1 MKPLIFSLFDNEKL
15 IETIKEHCGYEIGNL
30 TFHQFPD
37 EESYIKINS
46 DVKNRSVLLLASLDH
61 PNIKTLPLLFAA
73 QTVKELGAKEV
84 GLVAPYLAYMRQDK
98 QFNSG
103 EGITSKYFAAFLS
116 QHFDW
121 LVTIDPHLHR
131 KKSLSELYNIS
142 ATVLHASVPIA
153 SWLKTN
159 IENPLIIGP
168 DKESEQ
174 WVSDIAQQ
182 VGAPFVVLKKLRK
195 GDRSVEITFPLLNQ
209 YHDLTPVLIDDI
221 ISTGKTMLETIIH
234 LKNAKTKPPICIGI
248 HGIFAENAYEELL
261 AAGATKVN
269 TCNTIKHVSNA
280 IDVSS
285 LITNF
290 LNKRVKK

>member
-1 MKPLIFSLFDNEKL
+1 MKPIIFSLFDNAKL
-15 IETIKEHCGYEIGNL
+15 IETIKERCAYEIGEQ
-30 TFHQFPD
+30 TFRQFPD

-46 DVKNRSVLLLASLDH
+46 VVKNRKVILLASLDN
-61 PNIKTLPLLFAA
+61 PNIKALPLLFTA

-98 QFNSG
+98 QFNPG
-103 EGITSKYFAAFLS
+103 EGITSKYFAALLS

-131 KKSLSELYNIS
+131 KKSLSELYSIP
-142 ATVLHASVPIA
+142 ATVLHGSVPIA
-153 SWLKTN
+153 KWLKAN
-159 IENPLIIGP
+159 VENPLIIGP

-182 VGAPFVVLKKLRK
+182 VGAPFIVLEKLRK
-195 GDRSVEITFPLLNQ
+195 GDRSVEISLPSLNQ
-209 YHDLTPVLIDDI
+209 YHNLTPVLIDDI

-234 LKNAKTKPPICIGI
+234 LKNAKTKPPVCIGV
-248 HGIFAENAYEELL
+248 HGIFAENAYEVLL
-261 AAGATKVN
+261 TTGATKVI

-280 IDVSS
+280 IDVSP
-285 LITNF
+285 LIVNF
-290 LNKRVKK
+290 LNRR